1 MKIDIHTHILPKT
14 WPDLD
19 KKYGYKGFI
28 RLEHSGCGK
37 ASMIKNGKCF
47 RDIESNCWDPAV
59 RISDCDRHGIDMQ
72 VLSTVPVMFSYW
84 AKAQDAL
91 DLSRLLNDHIADLVA
106 RYPKRFRG
114 LGTIPLQA
122 PDLAV
127 EELRRCVAEL
137 GLNGVQIGSHVNS
150 WNLNQAELFPVYEE
164 AEKLGAAIF
173 VHPWDMVGFDQMNQ
187 YWLPWLVGMP
197 AETARAACSLA
208 FGGVLKR
215 FPKLKIAL
223 AHGGGAFPFTIGR
236 IDHGFHVR
244 PDLCA
249 VDNDT
254 APSNYLSHFYY
265 DSLVHDSR
273 ALRYLID
280 KVGSNRVAIGSDYP
294 FPLGEHEPGSC
305 AASSGLSQQDLDQV
319 NYKTAAEW
327 LGIKV

>member
-59 RISDCDRHGIDMQ
+59 RIAECDQHGIDMQ

-84 AKAQDAL
+84 AKPQDAL
-91 DLSRLLNDHIADLVA
+91 DLSRLLNDHIADIVV
-106 RYPKRFRG
+106 RYPKRFCG

-122 PDLAV
+122 PELAV
-127 EELRRCVAEL
+127 EELRRCITEL

-173 VHPWDMVGFDQMNQ
+173 VHPWEMMGFDQMSQ

-249 VDNDT
+249 IDNDK
-254 APSNYLSHFYY
+254 APGSYLSHFYY
-265 DSLVHDSR
+265 DSLVHDPN

-280 KVGSNRVAIGSDYP
+280 KVGVNRVAIGSDYP
-294 FPLGEHEPGSC
+294 FPLGEHKPGLC
-305 AASSGLSQQDLDQV
+305 VSSAGLSPQDLDQV

-327 LGIKV
+327 LGITV